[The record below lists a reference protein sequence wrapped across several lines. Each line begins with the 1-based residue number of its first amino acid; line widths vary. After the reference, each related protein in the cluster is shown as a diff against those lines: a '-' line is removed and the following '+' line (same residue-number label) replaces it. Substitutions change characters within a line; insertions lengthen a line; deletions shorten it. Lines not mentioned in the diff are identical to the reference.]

1 MEIRQ
6 TYSHTQVDIGSWNNN
21 RKVQPTS
28 HGSIKPLTDSLQQ
41 IYFWNISSPLD
52 TASSTNQ
59 EISFHKKHASHE
71 IIISTKRG
79 RKYVTIQI
87 SRIHISKMWIWI
99 SKFIFH
105 HFLWTKFRPESQI
118 HVIWMDNQHYPCSC
132 VVWLIIFFIFFSKEL
147 SGVRGSC

>member
-41 IYFWNISSPLD
+41 IYFWNIFFSPWHRLF
-52 TASSTNQ
+52 NQ
-59 EISFHKKHASHE
+59 PRNQLSQKAYKPWNNHLY
-71 IIISTKRG
+71 KRG

-87 SRIHISKMWIWI
+87 SRIRISKMWIWI

-105 HFLWTKFRPESQI
+105 HLLWTKFRSESQI
-118 HVIWMDNQHYPCSC
+118 NVIWMDNQYYPCSYI
-132 VVWLIIFFIFFSKEL
+132 VN
-147 SGVRGSC
+147 